1 MPIRDAIHTK
11 GNGCIIDFEINPG
24 CGKLVVPS
32 GYNIWRKRV
41 EGKLTEPAQ
50 KGKANDQLIQRL
62 GHIFQINSS
71 SVTIV
76 SGAKTTKKSV
86 HLENVDPKTAEDI
99 LEQFL

>member
-24 CGKLVVPS
+24 SSKLVVPS
-32 GYNIWRKRV
+32 GYNVWRKRV

-50 KGKANDQLIQRL
+50 KGKANDQLIQKL
-62 GHIFQINSS
+62 SHIFQINSS
-71 SVTIV
+71 SITIV

-86 HLENVDPKTAEDI
+86 HLDNVGPKAAEDV
-99 LEQFL
+99 LEQYL